1 MDLGIITEGQ
11 LNLIKEIRKFW
22 EQQVMWMRF
31 YIQSAVREDPDLQAV
46 LNRLFVNSR
55 DFYYLLLVFF
65 GRSAAER
72 FASFITAHMSRI
84 VSLIDALKA
93 NDQETVN
100 RLTVELNE
108 NANEWAAFLAQMNPY
123 WEEMQWRQLLQ
134 SFVGQTINEVI
145 SIMAGEYEEGIRIF
159 DNIEN
164 IAYDIADYLAK
175 GIIFS
180 FVP

>member
-1 MDLGIITEGQ
+1 MQ
-11 LNLIKEIRKFW
+11 
-22 EQQVMWMRF
+22 F

-93 NDQETVN
+93 NAQETEN
-100 RLTVELNE
+100 RLTIEMNKK
-108 NANEWAAFLAQMNPY
+108 ANQ
-123 WEEMQWRQLLQ
+123 
-134 SFVGQTINEVI
+134 
-145 SIMAGEYEEGIRIF
+145 
-159 DNIEN
+159 
-164 IAYDIADYLAK
+164 
-175 GIIFS
+175 
-180 FVP
+180 

>member
-1 MDLGIITEGQ
+1 MEFGIITEGQ

-31 YIQSAVREDPDLQAV
+31 YIQSAVRDDPDMPAV
-46 LNRLFVNSR
+46 LNRLFINSR
-55 DFYYLLLVFF
+55 DFYYLLIVFF

-84 VSLIDALKA
+84 VSLIDALKS

-108 NANEWAAFLAQMNPY
+108 NASDWAAFLGQMNPY
-123 WEEMQWRQLLQ
+123 WEETQWRQLLQ
-134 SFVGQTINEVI
+134 SFVGQTINEVVA
-145 SIMAGEYEEGIRIF
+145 IMSGDYEEGIRIF

-164 IAYDIADYLAK
+164 VAYEIADYLTK

>member
-46 LNRLFVNSR
+46 LNRLFINSR

-65 GRSAAER
+65 GRPAAER
-72 FASFITAHMSRI
+72 FASFITVHMSRI

-108 NANEWAAFLAQMNPY
+108 NANECSVSCSDEP
-123 WEEMQWRQLLQ
+123 LLENAMETAVTE
-134 SFVGQTINEVI
+134 FVGQTITN
-145 SIMAGEYEEGIRIF
+145 GFHNGRRI
-159 DNIEN
+159 
-164 IAYDIADYLAK
+164 
-175 GIIFS
+175 
-180 FVP
+180 